1 MIAVVKVPVFAGSTR
16 FHMAVSRCNAYVMG
30 GDALSSQMKFLW
42 HLSVC
47 PVDGLLAAKHF
58 LAEVSKESGRYVFRF
73 LEI

>member
-1 MIAVVKVPVFAGSTR
+1 MVKVPVFAGSTR